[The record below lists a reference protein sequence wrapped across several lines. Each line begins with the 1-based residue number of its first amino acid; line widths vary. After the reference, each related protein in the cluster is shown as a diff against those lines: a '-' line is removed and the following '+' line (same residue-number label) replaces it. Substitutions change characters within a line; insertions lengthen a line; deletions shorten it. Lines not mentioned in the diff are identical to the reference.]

1 LDSQGIGHT
10 WDIMTEFCSK
20 NLVDIYLLEDLYMCE
35 DNIKISLKEM
45 DWEVVEWVI
54 PVQDRKK

>member
-1 LDSQGIGHT
+1 MGHN
-10 WDIMTEFCSK
+10 DRV
-20 NLVDIYLLEDLYMCE
+20 LVKKPDRYICLLEDLNMYE

-45 DWEVVEWVI
+45 DWEVVKWLN

>member
-1 LDSQGIGHT
+1 LDGQGIGHT
-10 WDIMTEFCSK
+10 WDIMMEFWSK
-20 NLVDIYLLEDLYMCE
+20 NLMEDLLQDICV

-45 DWEVVEWVI
+45 DWEVVEWMN

>member
-1 LDSQGIGHT
+1 
-10 WDIMTEFCSK
+10 MTEFWSK
-20 NLVDIYLLEDLYMCE
+20 NLIDIYLVEDLHMCE

-45 DWEVVEWVI
+45 DWEVVEWMN